1 MEKLVEAS
9 SAMAKL
15 ELQMTKDVD
24 AIRHKLISSQQ
35 SERDEMAGASNAALH
50 NSSASSCIVPPRV
63 AALRDVRLRGAANAT
78 MNGGGGSN
86 TLAMSGSGVAPST
99 GGGGGLHHHHHHHG
113 SSSRGGMPSSMST
126 AAPTVGRSST
136 MFAESDD
143 VGGASFVISRNDTED
158 F

>member
-35 SERDEMAGASNAALH
+35 SERDEMAGASNALH

-63 AALRDVRLRGAANAT
+63 AALRDARFRGVANGT
-78 MNGGGGSN
+78 SMTGGEGIN
-86 TLAMSGSGVAPST
+86 TLAMSGSGAAPTT
-99 GGGGGLHHHHHHHG
+99 GGKLHGGSG
-113 SSSRGGMPSSMST
+113 RGGMPSSMST

>member
-35 SERDEMAGASNAALH
+35 SERDEMANAHSTAS
-50 NSSASSCIVPPRV
+50 SSAAAAAPIPQRV
-63 AALRDVRLRGAANAT
+63 AAVRDARLRRA
-78 MNGGGGSN
+78 
-86 TLAMSGSGVAPST
+86 
-99 GGGGGLHHHHHHHG
+99 
-113 SSSRGGMPSSMST
+113 T
-126 AAPTVGRSST
+126 AAASPVASPTTSNPPGRLPVYNGPAHLGGKMPALATREPNTST
-136 MFAESDD
+136 MFAENDD
-143 VGGASFVISRNDTED
+143 VGGSSFIISRNETED